1 MLHNLALRGY
11 CKTMWFDLRAIWFTI
26 LNERNGLAQGSLPQQ
41 GTHAVI
47 ACAIAVDDHCIA
59 ATLLLSHLSVFPI
72 QKSGN
77 GR

>member
-1 MLHNLALRGY
+1 MLHNLALRGL
-11 CKTMWFDLRAIWFTI
+11 TMWFDWRAIWFTL
-26 LNERNGLAQGSLPQQ
+26 LNERNGLAQGSLPQR

-47 ACAIAVDDHCIA
+47 ACAIAVDDHCKA

-72 QKSGN
+72 QKPVN